1 MQDAG
6 RKLSS
11 AVHHI
16 GLTVGDLQRS
26 IDFYVLLGAQLISQ
40 AADFHGPLAD
50 RILALSDAHFDSALL
65 RMPAGD
71 YLELLAFHHPVGT
84 RLRFNP
90 SDPAA
95 SHIGFLVDD
104 IAETFRRLSA
114 SGVEFNSEPQEILEG
129 PMQGMKFVYA
139 RDPDG
144 AILEL
149 VERPSNGFDGMLG
162 ALPRR

>member
-1 MQDAG
+1 MQDA
-6 RKLSS
+6 RSKLSS

-26 IDFYVLLGAQLISQ
+26 IDFYVLLGAELVSQ
-40 AADFHGPLAD
+40 SEDFHGPVAD
-50 RILALSDAHFDSALL
+50 RILALRDAHFDSALL

-71 YLELLAFHHPVGT
+71 YLELLSFRNPKGKQLQFHPN
-84 RLRFNP
+84 NP
-90 SDPAA
+90 GA
-95 SHIGFLVDD
+95 SHMGFLVDD
-104 IAETFRRLSA
+104 LAETFRRLSA
-114 SGVEFNSEPQEILEG
+114 SGTEFNSEPQEILEG

-149 VERPSNGFDGMLG
+149 VERPNNDFDGMLG
-162 ALPRR
+162 ARPRQ

>member
-1 MQDAG
+1 MQDA
-6 RKLSS
+6 RPKLSS

-16 GLTVGDLQRS
+16 GLTVKDLKRS
-26 IDFYVLLGAQLISQ
+26 IDFYVLLGAELVSQ
-40 AADFHGPLAD
+40 SADFHGPMAD
-50 RILALSDAHFDSALL
+50 RILALPDAHFDSALL

-71 YLELLAFHHPVGT
+71 YLELLAFQHPAGNP
-84 RLRFNP
+84 LRFNP

-95 SHIGFLVDD
+95 SHVGFLVDN
-104 IAETFRRLSA
+104 IAETFRHLRA

-149 VERPSNGFDGMLG
+149 VERPDNDFDGMLG
-162 ALPRR
+162 ARPRQ